1 MMAFAFAGYL
11 VIGVVV
17 IAGVYYLFNN
27 ITFKETE
34 QRYTYVKT
42 KDENGNIVE
51 KVVDHADKQ

>member
-17 IAGVYYLFNN
+17 VAGVYYLFNN
-27 ITFKETE
+27 ITFKETKE
-34 QRYTYVKT
+34 RYTYVKY

-51 KVVDHADKQ
+51 KVVDHEDKE